1 MVLIT
6 IVIHYYI
13 LHTVIMISVIMISVL
28 IHYYIYSYIYIYI
41 IVMYQHDHFMM
52 ISAVYTQVVLH
63 HSQIHPDAA
72 VFEQANDG

>member
-1 MVLIT
+1 
-6 IVIHYYI
+6 
-13 LHTVIMISVIMISVL
+13 
-28 IHYYIYSYIYIYI
+28 
-41 IVMYQHDHFMM
+41 MYQHDHFMM

>member
-1 MVLIT
+1 
-6 IVIHYYI
+6 
-13 LHTVIMISVIMISVL
+13 MISVIMISVL
-28 IHYYIYSYIYIYI
+28 IHYYIYSYIYI